1 MSRSGHEKELIAADL
16 RNRFANDDN
25 GRPSVHREI
34 IPSKIWSKV
43 PITCGSI
50 KRELKWH
57 KEAVGFYRRYVT
69 KKSTDDLEEGWR
81 NVVRSGRE

>member
-1 MSRSGHEKELIAADL
+1 MAGDL
-16 RNRFANDDN
+16 QNRFANDGN

-34 IPSKIWSKV
+34 IPSKIRSKV

-50 KRELKWH
+50 KRELKWR

-69 KKSTDDLEEGWR
+69 KKSTDHLEEGWR
-81 NVVRSGRE
+81 SVAV